1 MRWIIAIL
9 ALAGMMAAILALR
22 EHYRTEASPCSINEK
37 WDCGT
42 VNKSRFAVIKGV
54 PVADIGIAG
63 YLLLAGLAIGKRWRL
78 LAAAAVPAFAF
89 SLYLAH
95 IEKDILEVWCIY
107 CVISLGIITLIT
119 LLSLIALVMDWQRSG
134 QPGAGSTA

>member
-1 MRWIIAIL
+1 MRWLIAFL
-9 ALAGMMAAILALR
+9 ALAGMVAAALALR

-42 VNKSRFAVIKGV
+42 VNKSRFAVIGGV
-54 PVADIGIAG
+54 PVAVIGIAG
-63 YLLLAGLAIGKRWRL
+63 YLLLAGLAMGKRWRL
-78 LAAAAVPAFAF
+78 LAAAAIPAFAF

-119 LLSLIALVMDWQRSG
+119 LLSLVALGMNWRKTSLQD
-134 QPGAGSTA
+134 GSAT

>member
-1 MRWIIAIL
+1 MRWIIAFL
-9 ALAGMMAAILALR
+9 ALAGLVAASLALR

-42 VNKSRFAVIKGV
+42 VNKSRFAVIGGI
-54 PVADIGIAG
+54 PVAVVGMAG
-63 YLLLAGLAIGKRWRL
+63 YLLLGLLAMRKSWRL
-78 LAAAAVPAFAF
+78 LAAATIPAMAF

-95 IEKDILEVWCIY
+95 VEKDILEVWCIY

-119 LLSLIALVMDWQRSG
+119 LLSLIALGMNWRNAAPPHGES
-134 QPGAGSTA
+134 PA

>member
-22 EHYRTEASPCSINEK
+22 EHYRTDASPCSINEK

-42 VNKSRFAVIKGV
+42 VNKSRFAVIKGI

-78 LAAAAVPAFAF
+78 LAAAAVPALAF

-107 CVISLGIITLIT
+107 CVISMGIITVIT
-119 LLSLIALVMDWQRSG
+119 LLSLVALIMDWRRSG
-134 QPGAGSTA
+134 QSHERMA